1 MRRSDPVFKSNPTV
15 AYDAR
20 FLQPKTRHWGVG
32 AVIGNVI
39 GRLNDQFHFVGL
51 APKFRDP
58 DSYDI
63 RFWPRIPR
71 VNRLMFEASPLL
83 AGKFDVY
90 WSTAHLLP
98 GILNR
103 PSVMTVHD
111 MLFLN
116 NLERRRFS
124 GLLARSFRSA
134 LARATKIVAVSRTTA
149 DDLIAE
155 FPDLQ
160 KKVEV
165 ALNGYDSPRAEV
177 VDALIG
183 PPLPASPYMMMLGC
197 HAPRKNL
204 SLALSTICQL
214 RDGGADDAQLLITGD
229 VHPSF
234 EAMLSPKPLGVEL
247 VGVLEK
253 PAIFQLLKGALCLL
267 FPSRYEGFGLP
278 VLEAMAAG
286 CPVLA
291 LDTPINREIAG
302 DAACLLPNDPNEWAK
317 ACKRLL
323 AASGAREEM
332 AGRGFQNL
340 TRFSWSKTAAAYGQ
354 IFSEAAR

>member
-15 AYDAR
+15 VYDAR

-39 GRLNDQFHFVGL
+39 GRLNDQFQFVGL
-51 APKFRDP
+51 APKFRDL

-83 AGKFDVY
+83 AGKFDAY

-116 NLERRRFS
+116 NLERRWFS

-155 FPDLQ
+155 FPELQ
-160 KKVEV
+160 KKMEV
-165 ALNGYDSPRAEV
+165 ALNGYDSPGPEV

-183 PPLPASPYMMMLGC
+183 PRLPVSPYMMMLGC

-214 RDGGADDAQLLITGD
+214 RDGGTDAQLLITGD

-234 EAMLSPKPLGVEL
+234 EAMLSPTPSGVEL
-247 VGVLEK
+247 AGVLEK
-253 PAIFQLLKGALCLL
+253 PAIFRLLKGAVCLL

-278 VLEAMAAG
+278 ILEAMAVG

-302 DAACLLPNDPNEWAK
+302 DAACLLPDDPIEWAK
-317 ACKRLL
+317 ACKRLIN
-323 AASGAREEM
+323 ARSAREEIS
-332 AGRGFQNL
+332 GRGFQNL
-340 TRFSWSKTAAAYGQ
+340 ARFSWAKTAAAYGQ
-354 IFSEAAR
+354 IFTAVAR